1 MLLSF
6 RAKRSQTVIGI
17 ISTLVLISLGSVRAK
32 SRDAK
37 RLSDIRQIA
46 NAILLYSEDH
56 NYNYPTP
63 EDSINGWGV
72 MQTQLAPYLAKI
84 PVDPVG
90 GTSGPPNWQYYQFL
104 DCTSSSVSCNT
115 VLGSGTSCGGHAVIV
130 AYNTAGMINYQQCSV
145 PKNPSRSMT
154 IVID

>member
-1 MLLSF
+1 MKYQKLSAEFNLTSKFFNGFTLVELLVVI
-6 RAKRSQTVIGI
+6 AIIGI
-17 ISTLVLISLGSVRAK
+17 LSSVVLASLNSARLK
-32 SRDAK
+32 SIDAK

-90 GTSGPPNWQYYQFL
+90 GTSGPPNWQYYQF
-104 DCTSSSVSCNT
+104 
-115 VLGSGTSCGGHAVIV
+115 
-130 AYNTAGMINYQQCSV
+130 
-145 PKNPSRSMT
+145 
-154 IVID
+154 